1 LSNIKSTRHG
11 NGVNN
16 KSSEENNSE
25 NWFSDQDATSS
36 KLFLN
41 FLPNKEWYPT
51 WVSGSMN
58 AGLDY

>member
-1 LSNIKSTRHG
+1 MEMGEIISQVKKITAKIGLVSP
-11 NGVNN
+11 
-16 KSSEENNSE
+16 
-25 NWFSDQDATSS
+25 DQDATSS